1 MITPNTVTL
10 EYKNQIAVV
19 TLNRPDAR
27 NSFNAALRKDLLGAL
42 QEVERNA
49 AVRVLVLTANGKT
62 FCAGADLKE
71 GAQDNIEALIMREYA
86 PIFTTIQRMEK
97 IVLVAFSGAA
107 AGIGCALVTAADLA
121 LMADSAH
128 LQLAFSKIALV
139 PDGGLTWELVRA
151 LGYKRAYRLMIEA
164 GSLNST
170 QCLEFGLVN
179 EVVAE
184 EQLIERALQW
194 AESLCALSPVANR
207 LTKRTLHQAAQVN
220 FSEAIAFEA
229 MIQEHAIN
237 SADSAEGIT
246 AFLQKR
252 APRFTGK

>member
-1 MITPNTVTL
+1 MQDLEKNNTVR
-10 EYKNQIAVV
+10 VV
-19 TLNRPDAR
+19 
-27 NSFNAALRKDLLGAL
+27 
-42 QEVERNA
+42 
-49 AVRVLVLTANGKT
+49 VLTANGKT

-71 GAQDNIEALIMREYA
+71 RAQSNIEALIMRRNYA

-97 IVLVAFSGAA
+97 VVLVAFSGAA
-107 AGIGCALVTAADLA
+107 ARIGCALVTAADLA
-121 LMADSAH
+121 LMADTAS
-128 LQLAFSKIALV
+128 LQLAFSKIALI

-164 GSLNST
+164 GSLTST

-179 EVVAE
+179 EVVAA
-184 EQLIERALQW
+184 EQLLERALQW
-194 AESLCALSPVANR
+194 AESLCELSPVANR
-207 LTKRTLHQAAQVN
+207 LTKRTLHQAAQMN

-237 SADSAEGIT
+237 SADSAEGIN

-252 APRFTGK
+252 PPRFTGE